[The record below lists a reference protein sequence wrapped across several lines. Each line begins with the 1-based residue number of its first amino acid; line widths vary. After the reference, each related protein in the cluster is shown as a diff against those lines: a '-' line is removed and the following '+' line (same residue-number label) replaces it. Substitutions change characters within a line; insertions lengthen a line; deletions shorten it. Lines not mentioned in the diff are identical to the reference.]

1 MKRTI
6 TLLSFLLFSVT
17 VLFANPVDPEK
28 ALETATEFWKSKVG
42 KSSAAGMKRIGV
54 DRMSKAAGR
63 IAVEEK
69 NPQFYIFTAENN
81 NGFVIV
87 SGDDELPAIVGYSTD
102 ATNYA
107 TEMPDALVAWLGEY
121 SEYVD
126 EVRAGIIEPVQ
137 VRAAAGT
144 RVEPM
149 LKSSWDQG
157 APYNNM
163 CPSIN
168 GQLTPTGCTAT
179 AMAQIMKF
187 HEWPK
192 SPKKNITWYNNITGG
207 TEKVN
212 IASHVYDW
220 ANMLEHYRI
229 GYTTTQANAVAQLM
243 VDVGKAIGSSYAISG
258 TGSSE
263 YSVGEALVNVF
274 DYTPDVVVVR
284 RSETTESAFVSLI
297 RENLEARQ
305 PLLFSGQSQ
314 NFESGHAFVCDGI
327 DENNLLHIDWG
338 WNGSYNG
345 FFSMTYM
352 KPSGIGTGGGAGRYN
367 VAQAVVA
374 NIRPRTSGDSYRSG
388 DPTLYYTEIFNPN
401 DATNTAI
408 EEYVVNSVTGNI
420 GFKIAAYFLNWS
432 HSTVTSSVGL
442 AFEGKN
448 GEYTYNAINGATL
461 SIAHGKDAGYYL
473 TFSIDVSN
481 WDKGRYNVKVCYKNA
496 DGSYSF
502 MPGDNK
508 LVIEIGEKQTKLYKA
523 TPDVEMASFDFQITP
538 MYKGDL
544 LSFTANFINRNT
556 TNSTVLIVPVLNK
569 QQADGTYKRT
579 VLADYAA
586 LVDVYDNREIYA
598 EFETYQRLNEVG
610 SYYVSFMYNV
620 KSYYTG
626 RNTTVDTSKL
636 IDIEGQSQNFEISA
650 IPDGA
655 IPSVSAFTA
664 DNVTEGK
671 KMSIK
676 ATIKNIASTQ
686 SAYSGTLGLFI
697 KSVATGKAYLMDTY
711 EVTNLAK
718 GATTVLSYSNA
729 GFAPVLTPGEY
740 IPYICELTGDWTQIK
755 HSVVMPRF
763 NVEKSQAAMLYAAG
777 RIDINGGN
785 NVRQG
790 SSFDV
795 NLKIGTLNGDFDGF
809 VRVSMNDVTNPLG
822 VMVKSDYIPVTIKD
836 GETADVTLPCTC
848 IESAK
853 LGLYELDIIYY
864 NSSKKRIGNVSNNN
878 LSFPDN
884 GDFWI
889 ADATAIESAEEAN
902 VSISASNG
910 CIVAEGINENAVVT
924 IYSVDG
930 REAYKGNATSISV
943 VPGMYIV
950 VVDTPQCKPVRA
962 KVCVG
967 K

>member
-6 TLLSFLLFSVT
+6 TLLSFLLFSAT

-69 NPQFYIFTAENN
+69 NPQFYLFTAENN

-87 SGDDELPAIVGYSTD
+87 SGEDELPAIVGYSTD

-149 LKSSWDQG
+149 LKTSWNQG
-157 APYNNM
+157 TPYNNM
-163 CPSIN
+163 CPTIN
-168 GQLTPTGCTAT
+168 GSLPPSGCTAT
-179 AMAQIMKF
+179 AMTQIMKF
-187 HEWPK
+187 HEWPEH
-192 SPKKNITWYNNITGG
+192 PKTSITWKSNITGE
-207 TEKVN
+207 TEYIN
-212 IASHVYDW
+212 IASHYYDW
-220 ANMLEHYRI
+220 ANMLEHYR
-229 GYTTTQANAVAQLM
+229 GSYTQEQADAVALLT
-243 VDVGKAIGSSYAISG
+243 VDVGKAIGSSYGLSG
-258 TGSSE
+258 TGSNE
-263 YSVGEALVNVF
+263 YNAAMAMVNVF
-274 DYTPDVVVVR
+274 NYSSDVVVVR
-284 RSETTESAFVSLI
+284 RGETTEEEFVALI

-305 PLLFSGQSQ
+305 PVMFTGQGQS
-314 NFESGHAFVCDGI
+314 FSSGHAFVCDGI
-327 DENNLLHIDWG
+327 DEENLLHIDWG
-338 WNGSYNG
+338 WDGSYNG
-345 FFSMTYM
+345 FFDMTYM
-352 KPSGIGTGGGAGRYN
+352 QPEGTGTGGGSGRYN
-367 VAQAVVA
+367 VAQAIIA
-374 NIRPRTSGDSYRSG
+374 NIHPKESGERGRAG
-388 DPTLYYTEIFNPN
+388 DPTLYDTRINDPVTGTEL
-401 DATNTAI
+401 D
-408 EEYVVNSVTGNI
+408 EYVADASTGTAE
-420 GFKIAAYFLNWS
+420 FKITASFLNWS
-432 HSTVTSSVGL
+432 HSTVNTNL
-442 AFEGKN
+442 AFALENEN
-448 GEYTYNAINGATL
+448 GNYEYSEIEDFKL
-461 SIAHGKDAGYYL
+461 SIDLDKAVGYNISFNYDISGKTEGC
-473 TFSIDVSN
+473 
-481 WDKGRYNVKVCYKNA
+481 YNIKLCYKQK
-496 DGSYSF
+496 DGSYKF
-502 MPGDNK
+502 MPGDNNM
-508 LVIEIGEKQTKLYKA
+508 VIEVGSGKATLRKA
-523 TPDVEMASFDFQITP
+523 TPDVELSNFDFLTTP
-538 MYKGDL
+538 LYKGDR
-544 LSFTANFINRNT
+544 LSFTAEFVNRNKA
-556 TNSTVLIVPVLNK
+556 NSTVLIVPVLNK
-569 QQADGTYKRT
+569 QEADGSYSQEIL
-579 VLADYAA
+579 VDNAA
-586 LVDVYDNREIYA
+586 LVDVYDNRDIYV
-598 EFETYQRLNEVG
+598 EFDTYKKLNYECN
-610 SYYVSFMYNV
+610 YYVSFMFNMRN
-620 KSYYTG
+620 YYT
-626 RNTTVDTSKL
+626 NHEVAVETEKL
-636 IDIEGQSQNFEISA
+636 IGITGCSNTFA
-650 IPDGA
+650 IKAKPAGA
-655 IPSVSAFTA
+655 VPEVTDLIAQ
-664 DNVTEGK
+664 NVTVGK
-671 KMSIK
+671 KM
-676 ATIKNIASTQ
+676 TINAVVKNIASTND
-686 SAYSGTLGLFI
+686 AYTGVLGLFI
-697 KSVATGKAYLMDTY
+697 KNTDTGKETHLATF
-711 EVTNLAK
+711 EVAGLAK
-718 GATTVLSYSNA
+718 GSTKNLSYSSS
-729 GFAPVLTPGEY
+729 GYFPYLLPGKY
-740 IPYICELTGDWTQIK
+740 IAYLREKKEGWNDIK
-755 HSVVMPRF
+755 HSSTTCKF
-763 NVEKSQAAMLYAAG
+763 SILNTQGAALYAAG

-795 NLKIGTLNGDFDGF
+795 NLKIGALNGDFDGF

-924 IYSVDG
+924 VYSVDG